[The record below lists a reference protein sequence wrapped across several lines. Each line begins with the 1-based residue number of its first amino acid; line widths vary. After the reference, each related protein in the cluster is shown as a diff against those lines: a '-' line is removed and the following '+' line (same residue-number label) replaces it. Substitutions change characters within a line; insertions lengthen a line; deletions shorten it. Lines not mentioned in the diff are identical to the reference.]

1 MMVGSFKF
9 NNIES
14 ESFKLVCKSVKRPLL
29 PSVKS
34 NRVEML
40 GKSGVFDFS
49 EHEYGLR
56 KVTMRIQ
63 YIGTDYTELRTRA
76 RQIAAW
82 LSTATWAKL
91 ILNDEPD
98 KHYLAKVTD
107 EIDLES
113 LWESGKADISFDCQ
127 PFALSN
133 TEVSSIFSA
142 TGTVN
147 QVINN
152 PGTRLTN
159 FRSPQGSKFSIKADG
174 SWTKITFAMNGNT
187 ITYNEAGS
195 GELILDNV
203 NMTATL
209 SGVNKFG
216 VLTGDVDSFLKMLPG
231 ANTLTVSG
239 TGINVTVTVTLIPLW
254 I

>member
-1 MMVGSFKF
+1 MTVS
-9 NNIES
+9 
-14 ESFKLVCKSVKRPLL
+14 LL
-29 PSVKS
+29 
-34 NRVEML
+34 L
-40 GKSGVFDFS
+40 
-49 EHEYGLR
+49 YQILR
-56 KVTMRIQ
+56 CLL
-63 YIGTDYTELRTRA
+63 YSP
-76 RQIAAW
+76 RQ
-82 LSTATWAKL
+82 
-91 ILNDEPD
+91 
-98 KHYLAKVTD
+98 
-107 EIDLES
+107 
-113 LWESGKADISFDCQ
+113 
-127 PFALSN
+127 
-133 TEVSSIFSA
+133 
-142 TGTVN
+142 GTVN

-159 FRSPQGSKFSIKADG
+159 FRSPQGSKFSIKAVG

-209 SGVNKFG
+209 GGVNKFG